1 MNNVQRLMSV
11 KETAAYLGI
20 GATLCRKMVADPGCK
35 FVLHIG
41 DRVLVDRKAL
51 DVWIDNQ
58 TYLNYIE

>member
-1 MNNVQRLMSV
+1 MDKTQRLMSV

-20 GATLCRKMVADPGCK
+20 GPTLCRKLLSEPNCK
-35 FVLHIG
+35 FALHIG